1 MRKQVKMLK
10 LVPRTFENMSIY
22 RQLNKKKIRLKILGE
37 IRALLMTNRAIKG
50 NLPDLP
56 LAIVMRISTKRLEF
70 NMSIHEVQDY
80 I

>member
-1 MRKQVKMLK
+1 
-10 LVPRTFENMSIY
+10 
-22 RQLNKKKIRLKILGE
+22 
-37 IRALLMTNRAIKG
+37 MTNRAIKG
-50 NLPDLP
+50 NLLDLP